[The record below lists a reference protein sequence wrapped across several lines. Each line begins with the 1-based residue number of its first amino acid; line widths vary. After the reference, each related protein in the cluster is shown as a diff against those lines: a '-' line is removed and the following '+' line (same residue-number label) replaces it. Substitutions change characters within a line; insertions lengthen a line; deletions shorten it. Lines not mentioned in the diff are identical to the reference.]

1 MSAYKEST
9 VSPRFRTGLIALRL
23 ASGALLLAT
32 LSSATLRAQTIA
44 NSMSAPPMGTA
55 PGDDLPFQSV
65 TDTSSYLG
73 QTPLRV
79 WHTTRSPGQEQ
90 SETALGTHWAA
101 PTDGGLIFVDGQFRV
116 GNQDQE
122 FSGNFGVGARWRNDD
137 FFTGSPRIFGM
148 SVWYDGEDT
157 QLDNWF
163 NQIGVSFERLGPL
176 VDLRLNVNIP
186 LEDLKAGDDVTFLG
200 DTVFTGNGLAQ
211 STVVAAD
218 SSLRVVDFEAAPRIF
233 NLNAWFYAGG
243 YQMDGQGVSEFGE
256 KGGVRGYIMND
267 LAIDVGVRDDDLF
280 GTTTVF
286 QIVWTPGRVTATP
299 SSWSHT
305 IDDRMREQ
313 VWRNSYVAV
322 TRTTVNGSEELTDV
336 NGNPF
341 DIVHVDSTAA
351 AGGDGTFEHPLNN
364 LNDIQGN
371 STTGSIVF
379 AHATSTFTGQSATL
393 QDAQRFLGEGGGNT
407 HLVTTSQLGQISLPE
422 SFAGAT
428 NAARPI
434 IQNSAGSA
442 AVVLAG
448 GNDSVESLA
457 EIEVSNFD
465 ITGGARGIFSPT
477 GVGDVN
483 INRLAISNTTGN
495 GIELTP
501 LTETLVNNTTRSRF
515 TPTIDD
521 VTFANVGGDDV
532 NINGATTQTTITE
545 TIAISNV
552 ESDNG
557 NGVGIRLTETQRAA
571 TITNFDWNGGATGDG
586 ALLIDNTVT
595 QGTVTMNGTNTIT
608 GGTVG
613 SAFAISL
620 EGGAATHTVTG
631 TTILNTGGA
640 SIVANGGTAGLN
652 FTGRIDQANDASVLA
667 VSGGHDGNMTFTE
680 LTANA
685 GVIGATAGNG
695 LQFDNADGVYT
706 FNDKVKIEGA
716 AGSGATSAVN
726 VLNDSSGVLTF
737 TDAEFTNIN
746 GDAIT
751 FNGGTANMTLTGR
764 IRQEANAQAVLT
776 VIGGHDGTLAFT
788 EITPNVGVINATTGD
803 GLQFNNADGAYTFND
818 RVLLTGTTE
827 GIVVENTSSGTFAF
841 TDANNAITNPTAGGD
856 AIVIQASDSIFTY
869 NGAITA
875 NAGSGRAV
883 TIGGPLVAN
892 GNTGGTV
899 TIGAAITST
908 GEGILIQNNSGGTNA
923 FTGAVSLATGAQ
935 DAVVINDNTGGT
947 TSFNNIDITTTAGDA
962 FTVANNAPHAVTV
975 TGTDNTITTTTGVG
989 INMNNATVGGSGIN
1003 FRSVNVDGAVNG
1015 IILNNV
1021 TGGSVNVGGGTV
1033 SNGQGG
1039 TIQNTTGNAIQLSNV
1054 ASFSMNHMV
1063 VTGTAAAFDGI
1074 EVNHTNASVSSV
1086 AISNSQIDDGD
1097 SGIDYNRTTA
1107 SATSRLTVSGVTIA
1121 NTAAAGIAIDVS
1133 GTADANVT
1141 INNNTSVTN
1150 TNNVQ
1155 ALAFNT
1161 TGGAN
1166 KTVRVLVDGS
1176 SFNNGSN
1183 LVAAADFQFAGTG
1196 TMNANITNNTFNNSG
1211 TEVAFEMA
1219 SNSAATNVRLNLDSN
1234 IATSSGAN
1242 DYLLDENAGDFDVV
1256 DLAAV
1261 AAGTSNTGTVQ
1272 FEPNQAAFGDIPGP
1286 VPPPQ

>member
-1 MSAYKEST
+1 M
-9 VSPRFRTGLIALRL
+9 SPRFRTGLIALRL
-23 ASGALLLAT
+23 VSGALLLAT

-44 NSMSAPPMGTA
+44 NSMSTPPIMGTA

-116 GNQDQE
+116 GNQDQD

-137 FFTGSPRIFGM
+137 FFTGSPRIFGL

-186 LEDLKAGDDVTFLG
+186 LEDLKAGDNAVFNG
-200 DTVFTGNGLAQ
+200 DTVFSGNGLSQ
-211 STVVAAD
+211 TTVVAAD

-267 LAIDVGVRDDDLF
+267 LAIDVGVRDDNLF

-286 QIVWTPGRVTATP
+286 QIVWTPGRVSATP

-305 IDDRMREQ
+305 IEDRMREQ
-313 VWRNSYVAV
+313 VWRNNYVAV
-322 TRTTVNGSEELTDV
+322 TRTTVNGSQALTDV

-371 STTGSIVF
+371 STTGSIIL
-379 AHATSTFTGQSATL
+379 AHADSTFTGQSATL

-407 HLVTTSQLGQISLPE
+407 HFVTTSQLGQVTLPE
-422 SFAGAT
+422 TFAGAT

-434 IQNSAGSA
+434 IQNSSGAA

-448 GNDSVESLA
+448 GNNKVESLA
-457 EIEVSNFD
+457 QFEVSNFD
-465 ITGGARGIFSPT
+465 ISGGTRGVFSPT
-477 GVGDVN
+477 GVGAVN
-483 INRLAISNTTGN
+483 LNNLAISNTTGD

-501 LTETLVNNTTRSRF
+501 LVETLTAGTKQVRFRPTVNT
-515 TPTIDD
+515 
-521 VTFANVGGDDV
+521 VTFNNIGGDDV
-532 NINGATTQTTITE
+532 DLNATTAEPATT
-545 TIAISNV
+545 AISEAISLSNIT
-552 ESDNG
+552 SDNG
-557 NGVGIRLTETQRAA
+557 NGVGIRLTETKRAA
-571 TITNFDWNGGATGDG
+571 TITNFDWDGGATGVG
-586 ALLIDNTVT
+586 ALRIQNTVT
-595 QGTVTMNGTNTIT
+595 QGTVALSGTNTIT

-631 TTILNTGGA
+631 TTINNMGGDA
-640 SIVANGGTAGLN
+640 IIANGGTAGLN
-652 FTGRIDQANDASVLA
+652 FTGRINQTVNNAAIMNI
-667 VSGGHDGNMTFTE
+667 SGGHDGNMTFTE
-680 LTANA
+680 LTPNA
-685 GVIGATAGNG
+685 GVINATTGTG
-695 LQFDNADGVYT
+695 LQFDDADGVYT
-706 FNDKVKIEGA
+706 FNDKVLITGA

-726 VLNDSSGVLTF
+726 VIGDSSGVLTL

-764 IRQEANAQAVLT
+764 VQQLLNAQSVLT

-827 GIVVENTSSGTFAF
+827 GVVVENGSSGTFAF
-841 TDANNAITNPTAGGD
+841 TDAGNAITNPTAGGD
-856 AIVIQASDSIFTY
+856 AIVVQASDSIFTY
-869 NGAITA
+869 NGAITT

-908 GEGILIQNNSGGTNA
+908 DEGILIQNNSGGTNA
-923 FTGAVSLATGAQ
+923 FTGAVSLTTGTQ
-935 DAVVINDNTGGT
+935 DAVVISDNTGGS
-947 TSFNNIDITTTAGDA
+947 TSFNNIDITTTTGDA
-962 FTVANNAPHAVTV
+962 LTVTNNAPHSVTI

-989 INMNNATVGGSGIN
+989 INMNNATVGGSGVN

-1021 TGGSVNVGGGTV
+1021 TGGAVNIGGGTV

-1039 TIQNTTGNAIQLSNV
+1039 TIQNTTGNAVQLTNV

-1074 EVNHTNASVSSV
+1074 EVNHTGAATSSV
-1086 AISNSQIDDGD
+1086 AISNSQIDDGT

-1107 SATSRLTVSGVTIA
+1107 SATSRLTVSNVTVA
-1121 NTAAAGIAIDVS
+1121 NTSAAGIAIDIS

-1150 TNNVQ
+1150 TNGVA

-1161 TGGAN
+1161 SGGSN

-1176 SFNNGSN
+1176 SFTNS
-1183 LVAAADFQFAGTG
+1183 AATSTANFQLGGTG
-1196 TMNANITNNTFNNSG
+1196 AINANITNNTFNNGGAG
-1211 TEVAFEMA
+1211 TPRAFEMD
-1219 SNSAATNVRLNLDSN
+1219 STSPATLVRLNIDAN
-1234 IATSSGAN
+1234 NGNSGNAQAF
-1242 DYLLDENAGDFDVV
+1242 LLTEGAGSDFDVV
-1256 DLAAV
+1256 DRTTASARNPSGITFLPADA
-1261 AAGTSNTGTVQ
+1261 N
-1272 FEPNQAAFGDIPGP
+1272 FDDIPGP
-1286 VPPPQ
+1286 VPLPQ